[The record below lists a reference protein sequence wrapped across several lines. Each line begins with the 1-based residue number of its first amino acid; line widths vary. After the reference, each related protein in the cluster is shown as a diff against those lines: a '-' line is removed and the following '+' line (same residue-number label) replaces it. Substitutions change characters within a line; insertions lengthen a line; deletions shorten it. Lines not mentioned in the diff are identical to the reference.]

1 MKTIINGVECKTQ
14 KQAVI
19 EFLKTGKPLSQAEA
33 YEICGSQRLG
43 NIIYLLRKQG
53 YRIYNLNIQEKNR
66 FGNYMR
72 FSKYHLSNTKRE
84 INDLENAS

>member
-53 YRIYNLNIQEKNR
+53 YKIEEQE
-66 FGNYMR
+66 
-72 FSKYHLSNTKRE
+72 RE
-84 INDLENAS
+84 RDRKME